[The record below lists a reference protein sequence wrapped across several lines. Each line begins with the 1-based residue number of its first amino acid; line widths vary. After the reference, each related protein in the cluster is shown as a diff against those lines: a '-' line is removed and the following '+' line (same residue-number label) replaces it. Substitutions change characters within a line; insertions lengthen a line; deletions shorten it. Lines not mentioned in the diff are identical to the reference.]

1 MIRKLR
7 NNPLQY
13 LTVFIFCAAGC
24 YSCFGLQK
32 YLNIPSF
39 YASALVG
46 LIGSFLPHS
55 RYYDSKRLIACIYCG
70 SFASMCSLTFFTS
83 PADIFIL
90 CFLTGCYF
98 LLLGNYFRGFG
109 GKLGTIGFL
118 SSLSF
123 IIFKGIL

>member
-1 MIRKLR
+1 MIPKVL
-7 NNPLQY
+7 NNSSQY
-13 LTVFIFCAAGC
+13 LSVFIFCAAGC
-24 YSCFGLQK
+24 FSCFSLQK

-46 LIGSFLPHS
+46 LIGSFLPNS
-55 RYYDSKRLIACIYCG
+55 RFYDSKRLIACIYCG
-70 SFASMCSLTFFTS
+70 SFASMCSLTLFTS
-83 PADIFIL
+83 SADIFIL
-90 CFLTGCYF
+90 CSITGCYF

-123 IIFKGIL
+123 VIFKGIL